1 MAENR
6 IGMTD
11 ERGCALHRSHAA
23 SDGNPSRIAANF
35 EKREFGARSL
45 VARLVLLIL
54 IALSALAP
62 GVAGQETRNTPIAF
76 EGATLIDGTGGP
88 AIAKS
93 VLVIQGD
100 RIVAVGKHG
109 KVRYPKTARVINTQG
124 KTIIPGLINA
134 HGHLGLVV
142 GAAQRADGY
151 TAANVESELL
161 QYEQYGVTSMLSLG
175 LNRDLLYEIRAQ
187 QQTGEVGGASIFTA
201 DRGLG
206 VPDGIP
212 PLAVGSDQIYRP
224 ATPEDARADVQAMA
238 SRHADIVKLWLDD
251 SYGKYPKM
259 QPAIYKAIIDECRNR
274 GLRVAAHVFYLNDA
288 KALVRD
294 GVDVLAHGVRDRDLD
309 SDFIKMMKENGVLY
323 IPTLTVDESFFVF
336 AEHPELM
343 SDSFFELATSPDLLK
358 MLESR
363 EYREKVESDPNL
375 PKYKAALDTGMRN
388 LKTLSDAGARI
399 AFGTDSGAF
408 PARIPGWAEHH
419 ELELMVRAGLTPT
432 QALTAATRGSA
443 AVLGVS
449 DRGTL
454 EAGKRADFLVLA
466 ANPLNDIRNT
476 RKIVTVWHG
485 GREVKPRVAAP
496 ALEQ

>member
-1 MAENR
+1 MNEKR
-6 IGMTD
+6 IGIRD
-11 ERGCALHRSHAA
+11 ESGCALRIYPGSEGNSPQKA
-23 SDGNPSRIAANF
+23 SGFETCVFCAKPLFARLILPLLIMLGACIAA
-35 EKREFGARSL
+35 L
-45 VARLVLLIL
+45 
-54 IALSALAP
+54 
-62 GVAGQETRNTPIAF
+62 AGQEARNPPIAL

-109 KVRYPKTARVINTQG
+109 KVHYPKTARVVDAQG

-142 GAAQRADGY
+142 GAAQRADAY
-151 TAANVESELL
+151 TAVNLESELM

-175 LNRDLLYEIRAQ
+175 LNRDLLYELRERQSA
-187 QQTGEVGGASIFTA
+187 GDVSGASIFTA

-212 PLAVGSDQIYRP
+212 PFALASDQLYRP
-224 ATPEDARADVQAMA
+224 ATAEEARADVQAMA
-238 SRHADIVKLWLDD
+238 ARHADIVKLWLDD

-259 QPAIYKAIIDECRNR
+259 QPAIYKAILDECRNR

-294 GVDVLAHGVRDRDLD
+294 GIDVLAHSIRDRDVD
-309 SDFIKMMKENGVLY
+309 PEFIKMMKDGGVLY
-323 IPTLTVDESFFVF
+323 IPTLTVDESFFIF
-336 AEHPELM
+336 AEHPEVM
-343 SDSFFELATSPDLLK
+343 SDSFFQLAAGPELLK
-358 MLESR
+358 MLQSP
-363 EYREKVESDPNL
+363 EYREKVEADPNL
-375 PKYKAALDTGMRN
+375 PKYKAALATGMRN
-388 LKTLSDAGARI
+388 LKTLQDAGVRI

-408 PARIPGWAEHH
+408 PVRIPGWAEHR

-443 AVLGVS
+443 AVLGTS

-454 EAGKRADFLVLA
+454 EVGKRADFLVLA

-476 RKIVTVWHG
+476 RKMVTVWHG